1 MKRTLDLD
9 EIFLDA
15 SNLPSFNKQQFEDY
29 IERPVSRKTFYFF
42 SGFFLLIGLIFIGQT
57 FNLQLLRGEALAA
70 RSENNTLRQ
79 IPIFAE
85 RGILTDRFGEILA
98 WNDNGKRLY
107 IEQPGLAHLLGY
119 VSQIDGEELKG
130 LDGVEKIFNERLRGQ
145 TGTKIEEVDVTGKNQ
160 SDYLLEP
167 PVSGQ
172 NLTLAIDARLQSE
185 IHHAIANLVSQGR
198 FEGGAGVFLD
208 TETGEILAL
217 TNMPEYDSNVLST
230 GSDRAKINGYLQDKN
245 FPFLNRAVAGLY
257 TPGSIVKPIMAVA
270 ALNENLISPS
280 KKILSTGQLV
290 VPNPYFPG
298 QPSIFKDW
306 KAHGWTD
313 MRDALAVSSDVYFY
327 TIGGGFGD
335 QVGLGIERIAK
346 YARLFGLGENTGS
359 EFPNE
364 AVGTVPTPE
373 WKKSNFEGAE
383 WLLGNTYHTVIG
395 QYGFQVTPLQVAR
408 VVSALGNGGR
418 LVKPRLLAIQPG
430 EVMTWDTIPGVNTES
445 LKVVGEGM
453 RRSVTI
459 GTAIGLNIPSVAI
472 AAKTGTAE
480 LGVTKNFVNSW
491 VTGFFPYENP
501 RYAFALVM
509 ERGKRTNLIGATAVM
524 RQVFDWMKIHAPE
537 YFEN

>member
-1 MKRTLDLD
+1 MKRPLDPD

-42 SGFFLLIGLIFIGQT
+42 SGFFLLVGLVFIGQA

-85 RGILTDRFGEILA
+85 RGILTDRFEQLLA
-98 WNDNGKRLY
+98 WNDNGKRRY
-107 IEQPGLAHLLGY
+107 IEQPGLAHLIGY
-119 VSQIDGEELKG
+119 VSQIDGEELVG
-130 LDGVEKIFNERLRGQ
+130 RDGVEKIFNEQLRGQ
-145 TGTKIEEVDVTGKNQ
+145 TGTKIEEVDVAGKNQ

-167 PVSGQ
+167 PVPGQ
-172 NLTLAIDARLQSE
+172 NLTLSIDARLQSE
-185 IHHAIANLVSQGR
+185 VHRAITSLVSEGR

-217 TNMPEYDSNVLST
+217 TNMPEYDSNVLSR
-230 GSDRAKINGYLQDKN
+230 GSDRDKINGYLQDKN

-270 ALNENLISPS
+270 ALTENLISPS
-280 KKILSTGQLV
+280 KKILSAGQLV
-290 VPNPYFPG
+290 VPNPYFPD

-306 KAHGWTD
+306 KAHGLVD

-327 TIGGGFGD
+327 TIGGGFGS
-335 QVGLGIERIAK
+335 QAGLGIEKIAK
-346 YARLFGLGENTGS
+346 YAKLFGLGKKTGS

-373 WKKSNFEGAE
+373 WKKVNFNGAD

-395 QYGFQVTPLQVAR
+395 QYGFQVTPLQMAR
-408 VVSALGNGGR
+408 LVSALGNGGR

-430 EVMTWDTIPGVNTES
+430 EVMTWDTIPGISIEA
-445 LKVVGEGM
+445 LKIVGEGM
-453 RRSVTI
+453 RRGVTS
-459 GTAIGLNIPSVAI
+459 GTAIGLNIPPVAI

-480 LGVTKNFVNSW
+480 LGTTKNLVNSW
-491 VTGFFPYENP
+491 VTGFFPYNNP

-509 ERGKRTNLIGATAVM
+509 ERGKQTNLIGATAVM
-524 RQVFDWMKIHAPE
+524 RQVFDWMKIYAPE
-537 YFEN
+537 YFEA

>member
-1 MKRTLDLD
+1 MKRPLDPD

-42 SGFFLLIGLIFIGQT
+42 SGFFLLVGLVFIGQA

-85 RGILTDRFGEILA
+85 RGILTDRFEQLLA
-98 WNDNGKRLY
+98 WNDNGKRRY
-107 IEQPGLAHLLGY
+107 IEQPGLAHLIGY
-119 VSQIDGEELKG
+119 VSQIDGEELVG
-130 LDGVEKIFNERLRGQ
+130 RDGVEKIFNEQLRGQ
-145 TGTKIEEVDVTGKNQ
+145 TGTKIEEVDVAGKNQ

-167 PVSGQ
+167 PVPGQ
-172 NLTLAIDARLQSE
+172 NLTLSIDARLQSE
-185 IHHAIANLVSQGR
+185 VHRAITSLVSEGR

-217 TNMPEYDSNVLST
+217 TNMPEYDSNVLSR
-230 GSDRAKINGYLQDKN
+230 GSDRDKINGYLQDKN

-270 ALNENLISPS
+270 ALTENLISPS
-280 KKILSTGQLV
+280 KKILSAGQLV
-290 VPNPYFPG
+290 VPNPYFPD

-306 KAHGWTD
+306 KAHGLVD

-327 TIGGGFGD
+327 TIGGGFGS
-335 QVGLGIERIAK
+335 QAGLGIEKIAK
-346 YARLFGLGENTGS
+346 YAKLFGLGEKTGS

-373 WKKSNFEGAE
+373 WKKANFNGAD

-395 QYGFQVTPLQVAR
+395 QYGFQVTPLQMAR
-408 VVSALGNGGR
+408 LVSALGNGGR

-430 EVMTWDTIPGVNTES
+430 EVMTWDTIPGISIEA
-445 LKVVGEGM
+445 LKIVGEGM
-453 RRSVTI
+453 RRGVTS
-459 GTAIGLNIPSVAI
+459 GTAIGLNIPPVAI

-480 LGVTKNFVNSW
+480 LGTTKNLVNSW
-491 VTGFFPYENP
+491 VTGFFPYNNP

-509 ERGKRTNLIGATAVM
+509 ERGKQTNLIGATAVM
-524 RQVFDWMKIHAPE
+524 RQVFDWMKIYASE
-537 YFEN
+537 YFEA